1 MVTRCFGIELDLAM
15 FYFPLF
21 DAYVI
26 HPLHSSFS
34 IENYG
39 YVTEIYRLAFWRCH
53 GYISWWYTI
62 LKMGKQ
68 KAQVISGRINWTSW
82 GCVMT
87 STSWHGIGKNDIWE
101 LRLSNIRNHRAIGII
116 TVTIMLVP
124 CSIPGSTV
132 DMSSRPFIFGKK
144 GTGLQ

>member
-1 MVTRCFGIELDLAM
+1 
-15 FYFPLF
+15 
-21 DAYVI
+21 
-26 HPLHSSFS
+26 
-34 IENYG
+34 
-39 YVTEIYRLAFWRCH
+39 
-53 GYISWWYTI
+53 
-62 LKMGKQ
+62 
-68 KAQVISGRINWTSW
+68 
-82 GCVMT
+82 MT

-132 DMSSRPFIFGKK
+132 DMSSRPLIFGKK